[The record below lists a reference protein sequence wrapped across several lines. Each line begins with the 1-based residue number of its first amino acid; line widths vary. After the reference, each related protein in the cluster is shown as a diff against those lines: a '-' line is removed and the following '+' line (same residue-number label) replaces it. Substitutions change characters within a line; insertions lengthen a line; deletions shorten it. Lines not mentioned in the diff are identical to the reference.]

1 MGDLRHGRPLRR
13 RPFLTDGETPGH
25 HTRGPGEI
33 IRVLAVPGGAPAMT
47 GSSPRS
53 RTKDAYDAVAGDYAE
68 RFSDELSH
76 KPLDRAMLSAFAEQV
91 GDAGSRRVVDVGCG
105 PGHVTAHLHGLGLE
119 ASGVDLSPAMVALAS
134 GAFPDLD
141 FVVGDMTSLDESDG
155 SLGGLVAFY
164 SIIHVPTG
172 GLTDLFRE
180 FHRVLMP
187 GGYLLLAFQAGEG
200 RRRLS
205 EWFGHRVSLEA
216 YLRTPAQVV
225 AFLEGVGLPV
235 VAQLLRPPIPGR
247 ETAER
252 AYVMARKAPA
262 PERQREIRHAHGG
275 EMHA

>member
-1 MGDLRHGRPLRR
+1 MGDLRHGRRLPRPPL
-13 RPFLTDGETPGH
+13 LTDGVPPGLH
-25 HTRGPGEI
+25 ILGSEKI
-33 IRVLAVPGGAPAMT
+33 ICVRSDRDGAPPMT
-47 GSSPRS
+47 GSTPPG
-53 RTKDAYDAVAGDYAE
+53 RTKDSYDAVAGDYAE
-68 RFSDELSH
+68 RLSDELSH
-76 KPLDRAMLSAFAEQV
+76 KPLDRAMLSAFAEHV
-91 GDAGSRRVVDVGCG
+91 RDAGSRRVVDVGCG
-105 PGHVTAHLHGLGLE
+105 PGHVTAHLRGLGLE

-141 FVVGDMTSLDESDG
+141 FVVGDMTSLDESDDT
-155 SLGGLVAFY
+155 LGGLVAFY

-200 RRRLS
+200 HRSLS
-205 EWFGHRVSLEA
+205 EWFGHHVSLEA
-216 YLRTPAQVV
+216 YLRTPEEVV
-225 AFLEGVGLPV
+225 AYLEGVGLSV